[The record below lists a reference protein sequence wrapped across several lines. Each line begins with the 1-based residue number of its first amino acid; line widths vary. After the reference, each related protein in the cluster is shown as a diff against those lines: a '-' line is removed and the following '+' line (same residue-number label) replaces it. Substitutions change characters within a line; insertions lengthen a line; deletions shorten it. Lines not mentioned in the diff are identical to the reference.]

1 MRKLTN
7 KKSRIIRRLDKET
20 PVKEIAAKNREMAKH
35 PFKEFLVKKGVK
47 HLGKDKS
54 SSNEWEVD

>member
-1 MRKLTN
+1 VRK
-7 KKSRIIRRLDKET
+7 IRRLDKET